1 MAIGERIHFFRS
13 LRGLKQKELGNAI
26 GFKESTADVRIAQYE
41 TGVRTPKAE
50 IVAALA
56 RELDVSTSALTVPD
70 IDTDVGLM
78 HTLFTLEDISAFK
91 IGEIDGE
98 LCIRLEKSS
107 PRYHAMFEMLSAWQQ
122 QAERLET
129 GEITKKEYDR
139 WRRYYPEYDT
149 TGHWAK
155 VPSQELSDALLQNC
169 SAEQ

>member
-1 MAIGERIHFFRS
+1 MAIGERIHFFRT

-122 QAERLET
+122 QAAQLKA
-129 GEITKKEYDR
+129 GEITQADYDR
-139 WRRYYPEYDT
+139 WRRYYPQYDT
-149 TGHWAK
+149 TGTWAK
-155 VPSQELSDALLQNC
+155 IPSQELSDALIE
-169 SAEQ
+169 SIRE